1 MNGDSLDDLDRA
13 ILYHLQRNG
22 RKSFADIADA
32 VGVSANTV
40 RNRIDEMEDAEIIS
54 GYSVDINYDAAG
66 VQHHYVF
73 VCTVR
78 VSEREQLAADARR
91 LPGVIEVITLM
102 TGTDNV
108 LIVTAGA
115 EKDDVTD
122 LAYAIDELGLAI
134 EREHLIRD
142 HFKQPFSEFQPP
154 EYMTDD

>member
-1 MNGDSLDDLDRA
+1 MNEDSLDEIDRA

-78 VSEREQLAADARR
+78 VSERERLAADARQ
-91 LPGVIEVITLM
+91 LPGVIEVLTLM
-102 TGTDNV
+102 TGTNNV
-108 LIVTAGA
+108 FIITAGA
-115 EKDDVTD
+115 EKDEITD
-122 LAYAIDELGLAI
+122 LAYAIDELGLTI
-134 EREHLIRD
+134 EREHLVRD
-142 HFKQPFSEFQPP
+142 HFKQPFSDFRPP
-154 EYMTDD
+154 EYMGEE